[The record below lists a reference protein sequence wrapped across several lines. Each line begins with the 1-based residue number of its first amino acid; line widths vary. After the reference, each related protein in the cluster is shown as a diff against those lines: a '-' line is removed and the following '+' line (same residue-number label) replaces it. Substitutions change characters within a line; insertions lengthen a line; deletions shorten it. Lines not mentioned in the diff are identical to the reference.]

1 MKYATSL
8 LNKSAY
14 STNIKLDNQSI
25 EWWFAVVVQHD
36 RNRKTIFGIQSI
48 EWWFA
53 VQGVEQAGGIE
64 QGKNVGLVF
73 LMDGWLIWGSSN

>member
-14 STNIKLDNQSI
+14 STNTMLDN
-25 EWWFAVVVQHD
+25 
-36 RNRKTIFGIQSI
+36 QSI

-64 QGKNVGLVF
+64 QGKNVGLVL